1 MGYGQVNPLNL
12 TSRPGV
18 EDPLDNL
25 ILDSPP
31 ETILLNSRRKRDTEM
46 VLRPEAIT
54 DHEGRRRNV
63 ISSVRNFYFQE
74 ILYYFLFQTILYD

>member
-63 ISSVRNFYFQE
+63 ISSVGKINYFD
-74 ILYYFLFQTILYD
+74 L

>member
-1 MGYGQVNPLNL
+1 LCVAIGGGECRMGYGQVNPLNL

-63 ISSVRNFYFQE
+63 ISSVAKIKF
-74 ILYYFLFQTILYD
+74 